1 VTARRLVRLLASGA
15 AVLAA
20 VAPGLAMPLS
30 ASAVGPSVSAAIDRG
45 FAQIA
50 GCVSGADTL
59 LAAVVVDESG
69 SLRSTDPRAQR
80 VPAIT
85 TAIDAL
91 EDLRASTSG
100 RLDVQVSMSTF
111 ARGYTTL
118 VGWGELNGRHARRLR
133 STAAHELPRRDSGDA
148 TDYRQALQGAQRQL
162 DSRARHL
169 SSDSACRV
177 MLWFT
182 DDALDIGSPA
192 ATATAARELCR
203 ARGIVD
209 AVRRDQISVIALALF
224 TQGGSVTAQ
233 QRDQLYAVAEG
244 RGASTVCGSTPIPSD
259 ASSGVYLS
267 ADDPEALRRLF
278 AGATALMSGATG
290 GPAVTCPGPRCP
302 AGRFSFG
309 VDAGV
314 GGFRLVADVG
324 TGGAAPVLRTPDG
337 QAIQLP
343 SAGSMQY
350 AVTGGGVDAFS
361 RDGLTTVTMTSDALP
376 TRRTRWT
383 LDLGRAGGAV
393 DVYWFWGTSLR
404 LDVPE
409 LAAGGANEI
418 RGALT
423 GHAGTPVDPRLYD
436 KLTIRTTVGSKAARA
451 TVNPDGS
458 FMADVVLPAE
468 SGRTQATVEVVA
480 QARTAGAGLVL
491 GPLSLADT
499 VSVTLPP
506 AFPSLAPDRLDL
518 PAVEGVES
526 RSAVVDVT
534 GTKLGPTSV
543 CFAGSSVAGPTGR
556 IDATAAG
563 PECLR
568 LGAGAR
574 GQLSVD
580 LAPSVAADGLASGDL
595 QFEVTGAADAGTV
608 QVGIPTEFDMIRPVD
623 ESIRWLLVA
632 LLVTAAL
639 LVPVLLLLLAEWLL
653 CRFVVTP
660 THQRAAVPVR
670 LTEDGPE
677 RLSGGADLL
686 TTRDLVNLPLSRT
699 VRRRRYDVPGGD
711 AVLRV
716 RRWWDFARGSKGVV
730 TVPPGRLVATKVA
743 PYSGRHGRE
752 ADVAFGPVNSWFVV
766 TSAAAVRGS
775 ATPDAT
781 LVMLVPTDDEP
792 LSERVADVRRA
803 PWEAILEMLR
813 RNVGTAESTDGAS
826 GTTGTGTPAAVAD
839 VAGTGTPAV
848 PTWFGEAGSDTST
861 AGNGAAMPSW
871 LSDADTASPAPD
883 LRPPGRPHPRARPR
897 SSEPSPSQASTN
909 DLPPMNFL

>member
-1 VTARRLVRLLASGA
+1 MSPRRLVRLLASGA
-15 AVLAA
+15 AVLAS
-20 VAPGLAMPLS
+20 VAPGLAVTTP
-30 ASAVGPSVSAAIDRG
+30 AAAAPANAATDRG

-118 VGWGELNGRHARRLR
+118 VGWGQLNERHARRLR
-133 STAAHELPRRDSGDA
+133 GTAARELPRRDAGDA
-148 TDYRQALQGAQRQL
+148 TDYRQAMQGAQRQL
-162 DSRARHL
+162 DSRARRL
-169 SSDSACRV
+169 SSDSVCKV

-182 DDALDIGSPA
+182 DGALDVGPA
-192 ATATAARELCR
+192 TGTAARELCR
-203 ARGIVD
+203 PRGIVD

-224 TQGGSVTAQ
+224 TRGGSVTPR
-233 QRDQLYAVAEG
+233 QRDQLRAVAEG
-244 RGASTVCGSTPIPSD
+244 RGASTACGSTPIPSD
-259 ASSGVYLS
+259 ASSGVHLS

-290 GPAVTCPGPRCP
+290 GPAVTCPGPGCP
-302 AGRFSFG
+302 GGRFSFG

-324 TGGAAPVLRTPDG
+324 TGRAAPALRTPDG

-343 SAGSMQY
+343 SAGSRRY
-350 AVTGGGVDAFS
+350 AVSGGDVHAFT

-376 TRRTRWT
+376 TRNTRWT

-393 DVYWFWGTSLR
+393 DVYWLWGTSLR
-404 LDVPE
+404 LDVAD
-409 LAAGGANEI
+409 LAAGGVNQI
-418 RGALT
+418 RGAIT
-423 GHAGTPVDPRLYD
+423 GPAGTPVDPRLYD
-436 KLTIRTTVGSKAARA
+436 ELDIRTTVGSESARA
-451 TVNPDGS
+451 AVNPDGT
-458 FMADVVLPAE
+458 FTADVVLPVE
-468 SGRTQATVEVVA
+468 SGRTQATVEVLA
-480 QARTAGAGLVL
+480 RARTSGTGLLL

-499 VSVTLPP
+499 VPVTLPP

-543 CFAGSSVAGPTGR
+543 CFAGSTVAGPTGR
-556 IDATAAG
+556 VDATPAG

-568 LGAGAR
+568 LGAGER
-574 GQLSVD
+574 GQLRVD
-580 LAPSVAADGLASGDL
+580 LVPSVAADGLASGDL
-595 QFEVTGAADAGTV
+595 RFGVTGAADAGSV
-608 QVGIPTEFDMIRPVD
+608 QVGIPTEFDMVRPVD
-623 ESIRWLLVA
+623 ESTRWLLIA
-632 LLVTAAL
+632 LLVGAAL

-653 CRFVVTP
+653 GRFVVTP
-660 THQRAAVPVR
+660 THQRAVVPVR
-670 LTEDGPE
+670 LTEHGPQ

-686 TTRDLVNLPLSRT
+686 TNRDLANLPLSGT
-699 VRRRRYDVPGGD
+699 ARRRRYDVPGAD

-716 RRWWDFARGSKGVV
+716 RRWWDVARGSKGVV
-730 TVPPGRLVATKVA
+730 TVPPGRLVATKVS
-743 PYSGRHGRE
+743 PYTSRRGRE
-752 ADVAFGPVNSWFVV
+752 ADVPLGPVNSWFVV
-766 TSAAAVRGS
+766 TSPTAARDS
-775 ATPDAT
+775 AAPEAT
-781 LVMLVPTDDEP
+781 LVMLVPADNEP

-803 PWEAILEMLR
+803 PWESILEMLR
-813 RNVGTAESTDGAS
+813 RHAGTPEGTDDAP
-826 GTTGTGTPAAVAD
+826 GTTETGKPATAPD
-839 VAGTGTPAV
+839 VGGQSAPPA
-848 PTWFGEAGSDTST
+848 PTWLDEATSDTPIT
-861 AGNGAAMPSW
+861 GNGAGMPSF
-871 LSDADTASPAPD
+871 LSDPGTATAAPGP
-883 LRPPGRPHPRARPR
+883 RPPRRPRLRARER
-897 SSEPSPSQASTN
+897 GREPSPGRTSN
-909 DLPPMNFL
+909 DDLPPMNFL